1 MPLEKIT
8 TQQMD
13 AKGVCAAPDILNG
26 TPAQNKSIFDR
37 MVRELIAPAYNAAVD
52 AIAAI
57 EQTETG
63 IEAAEDLRVAAENL
77 RATAETAREQAESGR
92 VTAEEARAAAESLR
106 ASAEELRA
114 SAEQARAA
122 AEQNRVAAE
131 QERVDTNNGIV
142 AQATAAAK
150 RAEDIAKEV
159 MQAAKPPYIG
169 ENGNWFVWD
178 DEAAAFVDSGTRAK
192 GDKPVAGTDYW
203 TEADKEEIAEEASKM
218 VVVPEIVQATGD
230 SASAVMSQKAVTD
243 ALVSKNQLSPEFAE
257 SVDWL
262 KENGD
267 QSKMYVLPDGY
278 IYAYMMTEVE
288 AGPSYTN
295 ILPLAV
301 NADGTE
307 YVGNNGEDGYKTDYR
322 LNSSKAEVAESG
334 MCCTGF
340 MPITPGASGILRLKN
355 ITPAGTTGGYLY
367 AFDNDKSTGRG
378 ATSSIIPLLNG
389 ALNSTTGIYTIVLGG
404 DDDMTSGSFG
414 QLSNA
419 YYLRLSIGNIN
430 ENTIITWNEEI
441 TESGSTTTAYAWT
454 NTGRAFVP
462 ADYEDRIIAV
472 EEATAEHTTQIAA
485 LEKAV
490 ASGGTDKTETD
501 ALNRIK
507 VWDKPVYD
515 AAPVTLLGAE
525 RDKPALTA
533 EDRTIDGIYAKY
545 RALMAAYPRYITET
559 NMGKCTASDSFTAVD
574 MLRFDIKEP
583 DGLTQPGLSADAL
596 HETKPKIIFMSGVHH
611 EWVGVWGLYYAIEE
625 IMTNPDFDDIRR
637 NAHIIVIPC
646 ANPYGLVKPLG
657 EFSVPSHVNAN
668 GIAIHNNFG
677 VGWVFRG
684 DVGEYN
690 YSGTE
695 PYSELETQYIDAVMA
710 ENSDAIAF
718 VSCHNNDYSTYY
730 EAPVIWASS
739 ATYYMCNVAF
749 RLIDK
754 LSKAWLEKYGD
765 TLKNAIDAIKI
776 NMDAD
781 DYRLG
786 RAMMS
791 SSAGT
796 EQQNATKYGIQ
807 ATNLEISRMMK
818 VFSGTT
824 DGSSEVMTRGAEV
837 YANFMRTILWNYD
850 HNDKKDYAPNLPWKD
865 E

>member
-1 MPLEKIT
+1 M
-8 TQQMD
+8 
-13 AKGVCAAPDILNG
+13 
-26 TPAQNKSIFDR
+26 
-37 MVRELIAPAYNAAVD
+37 
-52 AIAAI
+52 
-57 EQTETG
+57 
-63 IEAAEDLRVAAENL
+63 
-77 RATAETAREQAESGR
+77 
-92 VTAEEARAAAESLR
+92 
-106 ASAEELRA
+106 
-114 SAEQARAA
+114 
-122 AEQNRVAAE
+122 AAE

-378 ATSSIIPLLNG
+378 ATSSIRSIFNG